1 MMLWVWVPVVS
12 LQKWIL
18 EKCLD
23 NETLAAE
30 DRSFF
35 SLQLAS
41 PQTQLVPGKPQLQA
55 LQVQLTEVRI
65 SQKQLLQQVDNL
77 TRNPGT
83 TTPFSAVLGL
93 PCMLGEHSTN
103 RSYMPVCK

>member
-1 MMLWVWVPVVS
+1 MLWVWIPVLS

-18 EKCLD
+18 EKYLD

-41 PQTQLVPGKPQLQA
+41 PETHLVPRTPGLQA
-55 LQVQLTEVRI
+55 LQVQLTQVRT
-65 SQKQLLQQVDNL
+65 SQEQLLQQVDNL

-83 TTPFSAVLGL
+83 TTPFSA
-93 PCMLGEHSTN
+93 MLGMKPRASMHAG
-103 RSYMPVCK
+103 